1 MSRPTHNDKDVFAQK
16 PGFFSWLRDKAY
28 DFVYNE
34 GDFVLQFTADL
45 IRGEDPVRENRHIQ
59 RQMNYREQKTNSEKR
74 LSNKEYAVFL
84 DLLKRNLGED
94 QVAYWKR
101 KKACLLSN
109 NKQGLV
115 KRHSKNMNDKQKQ
128 AIKVEASNVKMPTR
142 NKQKSPT
149 RTKTRKR

>member
-16 PGFFSWLRDKAY
+16 PGLFSWLRDKAY

-34 GDFVLQFTADL
+34 GDFVLQFGADL
-45 IRGEDPVRENRHIQ
+45 IRGVDPVRENKHIQ

-84 DLLKRNLGED
+84 DLLKRNPGED

-109 NKQGLV
+109 DKQALV
-115 KRHSKNMNDKQKQ
+115 KQHSNKMNDKQRQ
-128 AIKVEASNVKMPTR
+128 SIKVEAVGVKMPTR

-149 RTKTRKR
+149 RAKTRKR